1 MIKIEYNKQK
11 NGYLVITPQGYL
23 ASIDTYNIEFK
34 YSIHRNTASVYNI
47 ETAEKYKSIIENAM
61 NIMRVSEYPEDM
73 RYHVYNEF
81 MDLYFDDI
89 ESADHAARLNAG
101 SVMDMKTGEV
111 IKRYIESYD
120 NE

>member
-23 ASIDTYNIEFK
+23 ESIDTYNIEFK
-34 YSIHRNTASVYNI
+34 YSIHRNTATVYNI

-61 NIMRVSEYPEDM
+61 NIMKVCEYPENM

-89 ESADHAARLNAG
+89 KSADHAARLNAG